1 MEKKLKKRILVLGY
15 TTGETIPY
23 AVVKIKWYYLKKIKK
38 TKLKQANKQTAN
50 QQRKN
55 LRRHIV

>member
-38 TKLKQANKQTAN
+38 NKTQTSKQTN
-50 QQRKN
+50 S
-55 LRRHIV
+55 